1 MFRWRLL
8 TAYLRANPS
17 QDPDYIAERDQKIGV
32 ATQTF
37 SRAFRPWWNAK
48 YSEEQRARSLS
59 TILQS
64 AADLGIWMFS
74 QAFELQFE
82 WPKQEATKLVVL
94 PALLKT
100 TDERGRDLTKPQ
112 VILRAVVR

>member
-1 MFRWRLL
+1 MSRWRLL
-8 TAYLRANPS
+8 TVYLRATPS
-17 QDPDYIAERDQKIGV
+17 QDPEYIAERDQKIGV

-48 YSEEQRARSLS
+48 YTEDQRARSLF

-74 QAFELQFE
+74 QPFELQFE
-82 WPKQEATKLVVL
+82 WPKQEVSKLVVL

-100 TDERGRDLTKPQ
+100 TDERGQYLAEPQ
-112 VILRAVVR
+112 IILRAVTR